1 MKFLLFNT
9 VISIFLLK
17 LHHEIQKY
25 SEKKHYFLW
34 NTKIFLY
41 FSWRT
46 VKTYVNF
53 WNISWSV
60 WCFIFLTDWIAI
72 VQSLQDA
79 IKTDSNLITQKVVWE
94 VAITEEQRLW
104 ALALDQTHSYLLC
117 ALCCACKQYYEK
129 EKKKL
134 YNLGELPFPG
144 WVDKLYYLSTEFPS
158 GILMYIQRSVKSD
171 NTTIT
176 TGMFCDGPFSPQHFL
191 SMMFVLKENT
201 FNSKSFIS
209 LHHLAM
215 NPVYWSIWK
224 HKWIPDSIYRHEML
238 CVSPA

>member
-1 MKFLLFNT
+1 MLFNT

-79 IKTDSNLITQKVVWE
+79 IKTDSNVITQKVVWE

-129 EKKKL
+129 EKKTVQ
-134 YNLGELPFPG
+134 LGGIAFSRLSRQIVLPLHRVPLRNIN
-144 WVDKLYYLSTEFPS
+144 VHTA
-158 GILMYIQRSVKSD
+158 
-171 NTTIT
+171 
-176 TGMFCDGPFSPQHFL
+176 FSQVWQH
-191 SMMFVLKENT
+191 
-201 FNSKSFIS
+201 
-209 LHHLAM
+209 
-215 NPVYWSIWK
+215 
-224 HKWIPDSIYRHEML
+224 
-238 CVSPA
+238 